1 MKRSVPDFDWNQAR
15 AFMATAQAGSLSAAA
30 RRLGLTQPTL
40 GRQVAALE
48 AALGVTLF
56 ERVGRSLALTQAGRA
71 LLEHVQNMGAAAEA
85 VARAA
90 SHQSQTEEGLVR
102 ITASDVYAANVLPQ
116 ALLLLGQRA
125 PGIRVDVL
133 ASNSVNDLIR
143 READI
148 AIRHVQPSEPDLIA
162 RRCPDSSARL
172 YASEALYQ
180 RLGRP
185 ERRDQLA
192 DAPFIGPS
200 ERPDFFVSELN
211 RRGVPITLD
220 NLRYSTGSGL
230 AYWQWVQAGLGI
242 GAIMD
247 PVAEATKGV
256 RPVGDMEP
264 MPVPVWL
271 VTHRELRTSRRI
283 RVVFDVLGEVLG
295 GGHWGVGLPETEE
308 ADEGQDGRAA
318 GADLHQR

>member
-1 MKRSVPDFDWNQAR
+1 
-15 AFMATAQAGSLSAAA
+15 MATAEAGSLSAAA

-48 AALGVTLF
+48 ADLGVTLF

-71 LLEHVQNMGAAAEA
+71 LFEHVRNMGSAADA
-85 VARAA
+85 VALAA

-102 ITASDVYAANVLPQ
+102 ITASDVYAANILPKALAVLQ
-116 ALLLLGQRA
+116 KRA

-148 AIRHVQPSEPDLIA
+148 AIRHVQPTEPDLIA

-172 YASEALYQ
+172 YASEALFEK
-180 RLGRP
+180 LGRP
-185 ERRDQLA
+185 SRRDQLG

-200 ERPDFFVSELN
+200 ERPDFFVAEIN
-211 RRGVPITLD
+211 RRGVPIALE
-220 NLRYSTGSGL
+220 NLRYTTGSGL
-230 AYWQWVQAGLGI
+230 AYWQWVLAGLGI
-242 GAIMD
+242 GVMMD
-247 PVAEATKGV
+247 PVAEGAKGV
-256 RPVGDMEP
+256 VVIDDMEKMAIP
-264 MPVPVWL
+264 IWL

-283 RVVFDVLGEVLG
+283 RVVFDVLAEVLG
-295 GGHWGVGLPETEE
+295 AE
-308 ADEGQDGRAA
+308 QAA
-318 GADLHQR
+318 LDN